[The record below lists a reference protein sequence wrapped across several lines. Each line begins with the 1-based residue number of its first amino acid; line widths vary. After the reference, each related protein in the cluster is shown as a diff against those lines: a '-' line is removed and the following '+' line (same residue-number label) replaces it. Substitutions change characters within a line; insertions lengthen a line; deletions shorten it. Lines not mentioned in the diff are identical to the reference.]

1 MKFIVWRRFKWLFI
15 GLIILLIILLFVAV
29 LLYSLPVRMF
39 KCYCCS
45 AVGQASFYMSREQHA
60 VFTSDKRFYRL
71 NSSRDIRI
79 IKVNSYKQ
87 LQLTFN
93 EK

>member
-29 LLYSLPVRMF
+29 LLYSLPVRMV
-39 KCYCCS
+39 KCHCCS
-45 AVGQASFYMSREQHA
+45 AVGQASFYRSREQHTLC
-60 VFTSDKRFYRL
+60 TSDKRFYCL
-71 NSSRDIRI
+71 NSSRDKDY
-79 IKVNSYKQ
+79 KVNSYKQ